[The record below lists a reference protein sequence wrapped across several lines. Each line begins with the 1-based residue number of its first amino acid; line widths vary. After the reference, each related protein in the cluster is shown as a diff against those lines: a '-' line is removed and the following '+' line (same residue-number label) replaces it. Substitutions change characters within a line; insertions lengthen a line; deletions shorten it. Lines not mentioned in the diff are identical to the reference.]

1 MQEKLLH
8 LLQSEFRHGD
18 STATALIHLLDLI
31 YKDMDTGTMTG
42 AVFLDLRKAFDTV
55 DHHILLSKL
64 KQLSPDYMMHEWL
77 ASYFTSR
84 EQLVD
89 FKGVLFRCAKV
100 TTGVPQGSILGPL
113 LFLLYVNDLQ

>member
-8 LLQSEFRHGD
+8 LLQSGFCHGH

-55 DHHILLSKL
+55 DQNIL
-64 KQLSPDYMMHEWL
+64 Y
-77 ASYFTSR
+77 R
-84 EQLVD
+84 
-89 FKGVLFRCAKV
+89 
-100 TTGVPQGSILGPL
+100 
-113 LFLLYVNDLQ
+113 N